1 MGLAMKFLIHETLR
15 TLNTDDVFEF
25 GLGEIS
31 RASDNEDFYEA
42 EVVFIKNGKVLT
54 RRKTSNL
61 SEFSVL
67 TSFIIYIGIRL
78 RAIAK
83 DDSIEFDLLGLTMD
97 QYIPMS
103 KNLREIW
110 DE

>member
-1 MGLAMKFLIHETLR
+1 MKFLIHETLR

-31 RASDNEDFYEA
+31 KPSKDEDFYEA
-42 EVVFIKNGKVLT
+42 EVLFIKNGKVLT
-54 RRKTSNL
+54 KRKTANL
-61 SEFSVL
+61 SEFSVV
-67 TSFIIYIGIRL
+67 TSFITYIGIRL

-83 DDSIEFDLLGLTMD
+83 DDSIEFDLYGLTMD
-97 QYIPMS
+97 QYIPLTKS
-103 KNLREIW
+103 IREIW

>member
-1 MGLAMKFLIHETLR
+1 MKFLIHETLR

-31 RASDNEDFYEA
+31 KPSEDEDFYEA
-42 EVVFIKNGKVLT
+42 EVIFIKNGKVLT
-54 RRKTSNL
+54 KRKTGNL
-61 SEFSVL
+61 SEFSVV
-67 TSFIIYIGIRL
+67 TSFITFIGIRL

-83 DDSIEFDLLGLTMD
+83 DDSIEFDLYGLTMD
-97 QYIPMS
+97 QYIPLTKS
-103 KNLREIW
+103 IREIW